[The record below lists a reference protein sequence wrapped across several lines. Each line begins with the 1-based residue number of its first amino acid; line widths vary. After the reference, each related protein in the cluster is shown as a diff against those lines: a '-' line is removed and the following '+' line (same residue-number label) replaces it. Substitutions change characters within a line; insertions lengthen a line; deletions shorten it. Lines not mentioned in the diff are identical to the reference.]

1 MEENK
6 NTNVDTQTSDGAQ
19 ATTNRA
25 ESTEKIVTMSQTDF
39 DKAIQ
44 SAEDRVRGKMSKT
57 IKELQEKV
65 KELTP
70 VEKTQD
76 QIDLENRIAAL
87 EKSEKEVAAQKK
99 RLDIPEQL
107 SGKGIDKSM
116 VDFLRADADLEAFSD
131 LIDTITKTR
140 MKSSGYVP
148 GEPDGNMIT
157 AYEGIDEISLDLSN
171 LGVSVV
177 PYDGDKILV
186 DTTRLGSGIRD
197 KVIISQ
203 DGKELEVETGSHHR
217 FHWNAEDPGML

>member
-1 MEENK
+1 MGLICKTLCRGADQEQERQIIFMEENK
-6 NTNVDTQTSDGAQ
+6 NTNVDTQTGDGAQ
-19 ATTNRA
+19 ATTNG
-25 ESTEKIVTMSQTDF
+25 EKSTDKVVTMSQIDF

-87 EKSEKEVAAQKK
+87 EKSEREVAAQKK
-99 RLDIPEQL
+99 RLDIQEQL

-148 GEPDGNMIT
+148 GEHTSD
-157 AYEGIDEISLDLSN
+157 
-171 LGVSVV
+171 
-177 PYDGDKILV
+177 DKITPEDFKKMTYSEKV
-186 DTTRLGSGIRD
+186 NFSQAHPEAYKRFMGS
-197 KVIISQ
+197 K
-203 DGKELEVETGSHHR
+203 
-217 FHWNAEDPGML
+217 

>member
-1 MEENK
+1 MPGCRSGTGKADYIMEENK
-6 NTNVDTQTSDGAQ
+6 NTNVDSQTGDGAQ
-19 ATTNRA
+19 ATTNG
-25 ESTEKIVTMSQTDF
+25 EKSTDKVVTMSQIDF

-99 RLDIPEQL
+99 RLDIQEQL

-116 VDFLRADADLEAFSD
+116 VNFLRADADLEAFSD

-148 GEPDGNMIT
+148 GEHTSD
-157 AYEGIDEISLDLSN
+157 
-171 LGVSVV
+171 
-177 PYDGDKILV
+177 DKITPE
-186 DTTRLGSGIRD
+186 DFKKMTYSE
-197 KVIISQ
+197 KVNFSQ
-203 DGKELEVETGSHHR
+203 AHPEAYKR
-217 FHWNAEDPGML
+217 FMSRK

>member
-1 MEENK
+1 MGLICKTLCRGADQEQERQIIFMEENK

-25 ESTEKIVTMSQTDF
+25 ESTEKVVTMSQTDF

-99 RLDIPEQL
+99 RLDIQEQL

-148 GEPDGNMIT
+148 GEHTSD
-157 AYEGIDEISLDLSN
+157 
-171 LGVSVV
+171 
-177 PYDGDKILV
+177 DKITPE
-186 DTTRLGSGIRD
+186 DFKKMTYSE
-197 KVIISQ
+197 KVNFSQ
-203 DGKELEVETGSHHR
+203 AHPETYKR
-217 FHWNAEDPGML
+217 FMGRK

>member
-1 MEENK
+1 MPGCRSGTGKADYIMEENK
-6 NTNVDTQTSDGAQ
+6 NTNVDTQTGDGAQ
-19 ATTNRA
+19 ATTNG
-25 ESTEKIVTMSQTDF
+25 EKSTDKVVTMSQIDF

-99 RLDIPEQL
+99 RLDIQEQL

-148 GEPDGNMIT
+148 GEHTSD
-157 AYEGIDEISLDLSN
+157 
-171 LGVSVV
+171 
-177 PYDGDKILV
+177 DKITPE
-186 DTTRLGSGIRD
+186 DFKKMTYSE
-197 KVIISQ
+197 KVNFSQ
-203 DGKELEVETGSHHR
+203 AHPEAYKR
-217 FHWNAEDPGML
+217 FMSRK

>member
-1 MEENK
+1 MPGCRSGTGKADYIMEENK
-6 NTNVDTQTSDGAQ
+6 NTNVDTQTGDGAQ
-19 ATTNRA
+19 ATTNG
-25 ESTEKIVTMSQTDF
+25 EKSTDKVVTMSQIDF

-99 RLDIPEQL
+99 RLDIQEQL

-148 GEPDGNMIT
+148 GEHTSDEKIT
-157 AYEGIDEISLDLSN
+157 PEDFKKMTYSEKVNFSQAHPEAY
-171 LGVSVV
+171 
-177 PYDGDKILV
+177 K
-186 DTTRLGSGIRD
+186 
-197 KVIISQ
+197 
-203 DGKELEVETGSHHR
+203 R
-217 FHWNAEDPGML
+217 FMGRK

>member
-1 MEENK
+1 MGLICKTLCRGADQEQERQIIFMEENK

-25 ESTEKIVTMSQTDF
+25 ESTEKVVTMSQTDF

-99 RLDIPEQL
+99 RLDIQEQL

-148 GEPDGNMIT
+148 GEHTSD
-157 AYEGIDEISLDLSN
+157 
-171 LGVSVV
+171 
-177 PYDGDKILV
+177 DKITPE
-186 DTTRLGSGIRD
+186 DFKKMTYSE
-197 KVIISQ
+197 KVNFSQ
-203 DGKELEVETGSHHR
+203 AHPEAYKR
-217 FHWNAEDPGML
+217 FMGRK

>member
-1 MEENK
+1 MPGCRSGTGKADYIMEENK
-6 NTNVDTQTSDGAQ
+6 NTNVDTQTGDGAQ
-19 ATTNRA
+19 ATTNG
-25 ESTEKIVTMSQTDF
+25 EKSTDKVVTMSQIDF

-99 RLDIPEQL
+99 RLDIQEQL

-148 GEPDGNMIT
+148 GEHTSD
-157 AYEGIDEISLDLSN
+157 
-171 LGVSVV
+171 
-177 PYDGDKILV
+177 DKITPEDFKKMTYSEKV
-186 DTTRLGSGIRD
+186 NFSQAHPEAYKRFMGS
-197 KVIISQ
+197 K
-203 DGKELEVETGSHHR
+203 
-217 FHWNAEDPGML
+217 

>member
-1 MEENK
+1 MGLICKTLCRGADQEQERQIIFMEENK

-25 ESTEKIVTMSQTDF
+25 ESTEKVVTMSQTDF

-99 RLDIPEQL
+99 RLDIQEQL

-148 GEPDGNMIT
+148 GEHTSD
-157 AYEGIDEISLDLSN
+157 
-171 LGVSVV
+171 
-177 PYDGDKILV
+177 DKITPE
-186 DTTRLGSGIRD
+186 DFKKMTYSE
-197 KVIISQ
+197 KVNFSQ
-203 DGKELEVETGSHHR
+203 AHPEVYKR
-217 FHWNAEDPGML
+217 FMGRK

>member
-1 MEENK
+1 MPGCRSGTGKADYIMEENK
-6 NTNVDTQTSDGAQ
+6 NTNVDTQTGDGAQ
-19 ATTNRA
+19 ATTNG
-25 ESTEKIVTMSQTDF
+25 EKSTDKVVTMSQIDF

-87 EKSEKEVAAQKK
+87 EKSEREVAAQKK
-99 RLDIPEQL
+99 RLDIQEQL

-148 GEPDGNMIT
+148 GEHTSD
-157 AYEGIDEISLDLSN
+157 
-171 LGVSVV
+171 
-177 PYDGDKILV
+177 DKITPEDFKKMTYSEKV
-186 DTTRLGSGIRD
+186 NFSQAHPEAYKRFMGS
-197 KVIISQ
+197 K
-203 DGKELEVETGSHHR
+203 
-217 FHWNAEDPGML
+217 

>member
-1 MEENK
+1 MPGCRSGTGKADYIMEENK
-6 NTNVDTQTSDGAQ
+6 NTNVDTQTGDGAQ
-19 ATTNRA
+19 ATTNG
-25 ESTEKIVTMSQTDF
+25 EKSTDKVVTMSQIDF

-87 EKSEKEVAAQKK
+87 EKSEKDVAAQKK
-99 RLDIPEQL
+99 RLDIQEQL

-148 GEPDGNMIT
+148 GEHTSD
-157 AYEGIDEISLDLSN
+157 
-171 LGVSVV
+171 
-177 PYDGDKILV
+177 DKITPE
-186 DTTRLGSGIRD
+186 DFKKMTYSE
-197 KVIISQ
+197 KVNFSQ
-203 DGKELEVETGSHHR
+203 AHPEAYKR
-217 FHWNAEDPGML
+217 FMSRK

>member
-1 MEENK
+1 MGLICKTLCRGADQEQERQIIFMEENK

-25 ESTEKIVTMSQTDF
+25 ESTEKVVTMSQTDF

-99 RLDIPEQL
+99 RLDIQEQL
-107 SGKGIDKSM
+107 SGKGIDKLM

-148 GEPDGNMIT
+148 GEHTSD
-157 AYEGIDEISLDLSN
+157 
-171 LGVSVV
+171 
-177 PYDGDKILV
+177 DKITPE
-186 DTTRLGSGIRD
+186 DFKKMTYSE
-197 KVIISQ
+197 KVNFSQ
-203 DGKELEVETGSHHR
+203 AHPEVYKR
-217 FHWNAEDPGML
+217 FMGRK

>member
-1 MEENK
+1 MPGCRSGTGKADYIMEENK
-6 NTNVDTQTSDGAQ
+6 NANVDTQTGDGAQ
-19 ATTNRA
+19 ATTNG
-25 ESTEKIVTMSQTDF
+25 EKSTDKVVIMSQIDF

-87 EKSEKEVAAQKK
+87 EKSEKEVATQKK
-99 RLDIPEQL
+99 RLDIQEQL

-116 VDFLRADADLEAFSD
+116 VDFLRADVDLEAFSD

-148 GEPDGNMIT
+148 GEHTSD
-157 AYEGIDEISLDLSN
+157 
-171 LGVSVV
+171 
-177 PYDGDKILV
+177 DKITPE
-186 DTTRLGSGIRD
+186 DFKKMTYSE
-197 KVIISQ
+197 KVNFLQ
-203 DGKELEVETGSHHR
+203 AHPEAYKR
-217 FHWNAEDPGML
+217 FMSRK

>member
-1 MEENK
+1 MPGCRSGTGKADYIMEENK
-6 NTNVDTQTSDGAQ
+6 NTNVDTQTGDGAQ
-19 ATTNRA
+19 ATTNG
-25 ESTEKIVTMSQTDF
+25 EKSTDKVVTMSQIDF

-87 EKSEKEVAAQKK
+87 EKSEKDVAAQKK
-99 RLDIPEQL
+99 RLDIQEQL

-116 VDFLRADADLEAFSD
+116 VDFLRADADLKAFSD

-148 GEPDGNMIT
+148 GEHTSD
-157 AYEGIDEISLDLSN
+157 
-171 LGVSVV
+171 
-177 PYDGDKILV
+177 DKITPE
-186 DTTRLGSGIRD
+186 DFKKMTYSE
-197 KVIISQ
+197 KVNFSQ
-203 DGKELEVETGSHHR
+203 AHPEAYKR
-217 FHWNAEDPGML
+217 FMSRK

>member
-1 MEENK
+1 MPGCRSGTGKADYIMEENK
-6 NTNVDTQTSDGAQ
+6 NTNVDTQTGDGAQ
-19 ATTNRA
+19 ATTNS
-25 ESTEKIVTMSQTDF
+25 EKSTDKVVTMSQTDF

-87 EKSEKEVAAQKK
+87 EESEREVAAQKK
-99 RLDIPEQL
+99 RLDIQEQL

-116 VDFLRADADLEAFSD
+116 VDYLKDDVNLEAFSD

-148 GEPDGNMIT
+148 GEHTSD
-157 AYEGIDEISLDLSN
+157 
-171 LGVSVV
+171 
-177 PYDGDKILV
+177 DKITPE
-186 DTTRLGSGIRD
+186 DFKKMTYSE
-197 KVIISQ
+197 KVNFSQ
-203 DGKELEVETGSHHR
+203 AHPEAYKR
-217 FHWNAEDPGML
+217 FMSRK

>member
-1 MEENK
+1 MPGCRSGTGKADYIMEENK
-6 NTNVDTQTSDGAQ
+6 NTNVDTQTGDGAQ
-19 ATTNRA
+19 ATTNG
-25 ESTEKIVTMSQTDF
+25 EKSTDKVVTMSQIDF

-99 RLDIPEQL
+99 RLDIQEQL

-116 VDFLRADADLEAFSD
+116 VDFLRSDADLEAFSD

-148 GEPDGNMIT
+148 GEHTSD
-157 AYEGIDEISLDLSN
+157 
-171 LGVSVV
+171 
-177 PYDGDKILV
+177 DKITPE
-186 DTTRLGSGIRD
+186 DFKKMTYSE
-197 KVIISQ
+197 KVNFSQ
-203 DGKELEVETGSHHR
+203 AHPEAYKR
-217 FHWNAEDPGML
+217 FMGRK

>member
-1 MEENK
+1 MEESK

-25 ESTEKIVTMSQTDF
+25 ESTEKVVTMSQTDF

-99 RLDIPEQL
+99 RLDIQEQL

-148 GEPDGNMIT
+148 GEHTSD
-157 AYEGIDEISLDLSN
+157 
-171 LGVSVV
+171 
-177 PYDGDKILV
+177 DKITPE
-186 DTTRLGSGIRD
+186 DFKKMTYSE
-197 KVIISQ
+197 KVNFLQ
-203 DGKELEVETGSHHR
+203 AHPEAYKR
-217 FHWNAEDPGML
+217 FMSRK

>member
-1 MEENK
+1 MPGCRSGTGKADYIMEENK
-6 NTNVDTQTSDGAQ
+6 NTNVDTQTGDGAQ
-19 ATTNRA
+19 ATTNG
-25 ESTEKIVTMSQTDF
+25 EKSTDKVVTMSQIDF

-99 RLDIPEQL
+99 RLDIQEQL

-148 GEPDGNMIT
+148 GEHTSD
-157 AYEGIDEISLDLSN
+157 
-171 LGVSVV
+171 
-177 PYDGDKILV
+177 DKITPE
-186 DTTRLGSGIRD
+186 DFKKMTYSE
-197 KVIISQ
+197 KVNFSQ
-203 DGKELEVETGSHHR
+203 AHPEAYKR
-217 FHWNAEDPGML
+217 FMGRK

>member
-1 MEENK
+1 MSGCRSGTGKADYIMEENK
-6 NTNVDTQTSDGAQ
+6 NTNVDTQTGDGAQ
-19 ATTNRA
+19 ATTNG
-25 ESTEKIVTMSQTDF
+25 EKSTDKVVTMSQIDF

-99 RLDIPEQL
+99 RLDIQEQL

-148 GEPDGNMIT
+148 GEHTSD
-157 AYEGIDEISLDLSN
+157 
-171 LGVSVV
+171 
-177 PYDGDKILV
+177 DKITPE
-186 DTTRLGSGIRD
+186 DFKKMTYSE
-197 KVIISQ
+197 KVNFSQ
-203 DGKELEVETGSHHR
+203 AHPEAYKR
-217 FHWNAEDPGML
+217 FMGRK

>member
-1 MEENK
+1 MPGCRSGTGKADYIMEENK
-6 NTNVDTQTSDGAQ
+6 NTNVDTQAGDGAQ
-19 ATTNRA
+19 ATTNG
-25 ESTEKIVTMSQTDF
+25 EKSTDEVVTMSRIDF

-87 EKSEKEVAAQKK
+87 EKSEREVAAQKK
-99 RLDIPEQL
+99 RLDIQEQL

-148 GEPDGNMIT
+148 GEHTSD
-157 AYEGIDEISLDLSN
+157 
-171 LGVSVV
+171 
-177 PYDGDKILV
+177 DKITPE
-186 DTTRLGSGIRD
+186 DFKKMTYSE
-197 KVIISQ
+197 KVNFSQ
-203 DGKELEVETGSHHR
+203 AHPEAYKR
-217 FHWNAEDPGML
+217 FMSRK